1 MPDDKNEP
9 NRPSGAASGRSN
21 RPTTIDLKATEIS
34 PEPAPKPEP
43 EPATAPV
50 SQAPGTEGGGSKGDE
65 APRQAEK
72 AADKP
77 AADAATSGDAPRPDP
92 APPVYPAPPAR
103 SPWSAIGIALASVVF
118 FAGGLAAGY
127 WWATHATP
135 PVAASGGESRSA
147 ELLARIDRIETQLDA
162 ARKNTPQLDARLSK
176 LESALK
182 AAPATDPQ
190 LQERLA
196 KLESQLAA
204 PRADDPQLL
213 ARIAAAESAV
223 KTLTDM
229 MTAREKRN
237 DELAALARDAH
248 ERASSAITAAE
259 AAKNTQAASPEAR
272 ADLEAVAKRIAT
284 LEETA
289 RGGQAELA
297 RRMATEDAKGRFA
310 LTAIALRDAVDK
322 GAPFAAELASAKS
335 HAADAA
341 SVAVLEPYASTG
353 VPSAQALGRELSSLM
368 PALWKAARGT
378 TPQTGTFLERLQA
391 NAGNIIR
398 IRPAGDVAG
407 DDHDSIRARIE
418 ARAATADI
426 DNALSE
432 LMKLPPE
439 VRAPAEAWIKKAQA
453 RNAAVTAARNIA
465 QTAIGAL
472 AKSGS

>member
-65 APRQAEK
+65 APRKAEK

-77 AADAATSGDAPRPDP
+77 AADAATSGEAPRPDP

-204 PRADDPQLL
+204 
-213 ARIAAAESAV
+213 
-223 KTLTDM
+223 
-229 MTAREKRN
+229 
-237 DELAALARDAH
+237 LARDAH

-259 AAKNTQAASPEAR
+259 AAKITQAASPEAR

-453 RNAAVTAARNIA
+453 RNAAVAAARNIA